1 MRRGL
6 LGPGVI
12 RKGLGDLLEGGR
24 RQSYTVVEDYVR
36 DGLTARR
43 TDITDRDVLRSV
55 GGALM

>member
-24 RQSYTVVEDYVR
+24 QQSYTVVEDYVR
-36 DGLTARR
+36 DGLTAKR

-55 GGALM
+55 